1 MYVCKVIGKVISTVK
16 NEKLIGHSIVLV
28 RTTTLAPDGT
38 FVPGDQVFAAADTI
52 GCGEGNYVLV
62 TRGGNAGLP
71 ASARTLPLTW
81 RWWAFWTEGSTAS
94 AEDPVSDQDM
104 R

>member
-28 RTTTLAPDGT
+28 RT
-38 FVPGDQVFAAADTI
+38 
-52 GCGEGNYVLV
+52 
-62 TRGGNAGLP
+62 

-94 AEDPVSDQDM
+94 AEGPVSDQDM

>member
-38 FVPGDQVFAAADTI
+38 FVPGDQVSAAADTI

-62 TRGGNAGLP
+62 TRGGNARFACKCENAP
-71 ASARTLPLTW
+71 I
-81 RWWAFWTEGSTAS
+81 
-94 AEDPVSDQDM
+94 DM
-104 R
+104 AVVGVLDGGQHGIC